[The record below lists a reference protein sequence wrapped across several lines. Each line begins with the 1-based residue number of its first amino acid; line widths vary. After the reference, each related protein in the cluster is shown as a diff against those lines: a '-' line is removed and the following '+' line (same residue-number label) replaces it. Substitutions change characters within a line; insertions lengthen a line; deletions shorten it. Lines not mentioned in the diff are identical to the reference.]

1 VVLDLPARQ
10 RHTVAAMESAGAR
23 MTVGQVAAAVGVTPK
38 ALRHYDR
45 LGLFR
50 PDGVDDGNGYRWYRA
65 DRLGEARLI
74 ARLRSVGVPLDDVAE
89 CLESG
94 GEPEVVE
101 RVLRAHQRR
110 LEARSARVRGDLHRL
125 THLLIEEET
134 DMEPAVEP
142 TAVPDGLPTP
152 PPDTRAPAVG
162 SDERALAVDLFNG
175 VWRLMETENRTPAED
190 DRMLHMAHASRYHW
204 EQVGAPVNLA
214 RGEWQCSRV
223 YAVLGRAEPCLHH
236 ARRVLELCEEHGIGD
251 WDLAFAHE
259 ALARGHAIA
268 GDGAAARAEVD
279 RALATPIADP
289 EDRALLLSDLETVP
303 GITPPL

>member
-1 VVLDLPARQ
+1 
-10 RHTVAAMESAGAR
+10 
-23 MTVGQVAAAVGVTPK
+23 MTVGQLAEAVGVTPK

-65 DRLGEARLI
+65 DRLREARLL

-94 GEPEVVE
+94 GEPAVVA

-110 LEARSARVRGDLHRL
+110 LEARGARVRGDLHRL
-125 THLLIEEET
+125 VHLLTDEEI
-134 DMEPAVEP
+134 AVEVTDAP
-142 TAVPDGLPTP
+142 GALPVP
-152 PPDTRAPAVG
+152 PPDTGGAVAADL
-162 SDERALAVDLFNG
+162 DERQLAVDLFNV
-175 VWRLMETENRTPAED
+175 VWRLMETEDRTPAQD

-236 ARRVLELCEEHGIGD
+236 ARRVLDLCEEHGLGD

-259 ALARGHAIA
+259 ALARAHAVA
-268 GDGAAARAEVD
+268 GDAAAAQAEVS
-279 RALATPIADP
+279 RALAVDVADA
-289 EDRALLLSDLETVP
+289 EDRVLLLSDLATVP
-303 GITPPL
+303 GVDPESLR